1 MLCFLPA
8 VWLFHPKT
16 QSDVYILASQR
27 IVLFVLHTIAEASAV
42 FSGGSKRLSAL
53 SSCVCFFQNKSNQI
67 KSINPPLI
75 HLKYEIWNKIRE
87 RLKPKCWLFWEWF
100 HNKTNSLHGWIAN
113 TSYWSKV
120 VERPFYHPKLVS
132 ANKNVELLFTTC
144 LNSFRQ
150 HFPTL
155 KPTCSCRL
163 GFLNKIFQV
172 TAATW
177 RYCSWAHRRRAC
189 ERKPRVWAEKRDTS
203 KGK

>member
-1 MLCFLPA
+1 MFILDVVLSSSGLA
-8 VWLFHPKT
+8 VPPKT

-27 IVLFVLHTIAEASAV
+27 TVLFVLHTIAEASAV
-42 FSGGSKRLSAL
+42 LKRLSAL
-53 SSCVCFFQNKSNQI
+53 SSCVCFFQNESNQI
-67 KSINPPLI
+67 NQSVADSL
-75 HLKYEIWNKIRE
+75 EIWIE

-120 VERPFYHPKLVS
+120 VGRPFYHPKLVS
-132 ANKNVELLFTTC
+132 ANKNIELLFTTC